1 MFPKKYFKNL
11 DATRAIAFF
20 VVFAAHGF
28 VFSDA
33 DGLNNNLFSSITSYG
48 KLGFLGLEYFF
59 VLSSFLITWIALEE
73 YQFSN
78 KFKLKA
84 FLIRR
89 ALRVWPLYF
98 LVVFLAFFGEFLLR
112 LIFNY
117 EIDELPNVLYFISF
131 IVNFYTIENGTH
143 YLFFLVFLWSI
154 SIEEQFYIF
163 WAFILKFLIKYLN
176 LISLIMVVI
185 SILFR
190 SYYTILNPSND
201 MLYFHTCSAIGN
213 FGIGSF
219 LAVSCFRKTKLFN
232 FLKTLNKTQKL
243 TFYTLFIFSI
253 FFYDFIFSKSAFIIF
268 ERIFFS
274 IFFGLII
281 VDQGFNSKIT
291 IQLGKS
297 IFLNYLGKISYGL
310 YCYHG
315 IVITIL
321 VFVVDSFSF
330 PNSFF
335 LSLFVY
341 PILILTFTIFIA
353 NLSFKYFES
362 KFLKIKKKY
371 Y

>member
-1 MFPKKYFKNL
+1 
-11 DATRAIAFF
+11 
-20 VVFAAHGF
+20 
-28 VFSDA
+28 
-33 DGLNNNLFSSITSYG
+33 
-48 KLGFLGLEYFF
+48 
-59 VLSSFLITWIALEE
+59 
-73 YQFSN
+73 
-78 KFKLKA
+78 
-84 FLIRR
+84 
-89 ALRVWPLYF
+89 
-98 LVVFLAFFGEFLLR
+98 
-112 LIFNY
+112 
-117 EIDELPNVLYFISF
+117 
-131 IVNFYTIENGTH
+131 
-143 YLFFLVFLWSI
+143 
-154 SIEEQFYIF
+154 
-163 WAFILKFLIKYLN
+163 
-176 LISLIMVVI
+176 
-185 SILFR
+185 
-190 SYYTILNPSND
+190 